1 MKSNITRRAFMGTT
15 ALSMA
20 ALASQDVKE
29 VVKPKACE
37 EKSPSS
43 EKESP
48 STVTVG
54 LLQMKA
60 CGNEQSANRDK
71 GEEFCRKA
79 AASGVDIA
87 LFPEM
92 WNIGY
97 TRLKKKDADS
107 VKQWQ
112 SQAISKDSGFVRHFR
127 ELAKE
132 LNMAIVITYL
142 EKTKFQPRNSS
153 TLIDR
158 KGRIVMTYSKVHTCD
173 FAAME
178 ASTDPG
184 EDFYVETLDTAA
196 GPIKVGMMICYDREH
211 PESARILML
220 KGAELILT
228 PNACGLS
235 DISIDE
241 FKIRAY
247 ENAVAVAMTNYAEDK
262 KPRPENGRSCA
273 FDAKGKPAVI
283 AGQEEGIYIAR
294 FNVGDIRERQ
304 KNSTLGNAWRRPH
317 RYHAIISN
325 EVLEIYKRKNAFGEP
340 FDRTKR

>member
-1 MKSNITRRAFMGTT
+1 MKPKITRRAFIGTT
-15 ALSMA
+15 ALSVT
-20 ALASQDVKE
+20 ALASEGVKGA
-29 VVKPKACE
+29 VKPKDI
-37 EKSPSS
+37 EKKNPSV
-43 EKESP
+43 
-48 STVTVG
+48 VTVG

-60 CGNEQSANRDK
+60 CGNDQSANRDK
-71 GEEFCRKA
+71 GEHFCRKA
-79 AASGVDIA
+79 AESGADIA

-97 TRLKKKDADS
+97 TWVKKNDKDHDN

-112 SQAISKDSGFVRHFR
+112 SQAISKDSGFLRHFQ

-142 EKTKFQPRNSS
+142 EKTKFQPRNSA

-158 KGRIVMTYSKVHTCD
+158 KGKIVMTYSKVHTCD

-184 EDFYVETLDTAA
+184 EDFYVTSLDTAA
-196 GPIKVGMMICYDREH
+196 GSIRVGMMICYDREQ

-228 PNACGLS
+228 PTACALY

-241 FKIRAY
+241 FKVRAY
-247 ENAVAVAMTNYAEDK
+247 ENQVAVAMTNYAAEYEKEENK
-262 KPRPENGRSCA
+262 KYRGRSCA
-273 FDAKGKPAVI
+273 FGEKGQTAVI
-283 AGQEEGIYIAR
+283 AGKEEGIFIAR
-294 FNVGDIRERQ
+294 FDIEDIRERQ
-304 KNSTLGNAWRRPH
+304 KNYVLGNAFRRPH

-325 EVLEIYKRKNAFGEP
+325 EVSEPYKRQNAFGEP
-340 FDRTKR
+340 FDSTKR